1 MVSLTGSYNIWIV
14 ALSFIIAF
22 FTSYQALGL
31 TRKIT
36 MLQHKITWAW
46 LIIAGFVMGCGI
58 WTMHF
63 VGMIAFHLP
72 IPVDYH
78 FGKSIV
84 SVIASIGA
92 SMLAFY
98 VTSTKVSQGKLLLA
112 SLFMASGIVTMH
124 YVGMSSMKSE
134 YMTISYDP
142 TMWATSAVVAFFA
155 SYAALNFFVKM
166 KTTQGGFLVRAIA
179 ALFMAIAVT
188 GMHYVGMEASSFW
201 CIDPAYI
208 AEQAEMQA
216 PAQLLIIVLIAIVV
230 IILLTWLAQMWEQ
243 LIYKRMAYTDSLT
256 GLNNRHAMNEY
267 FKITSLK
274 DNKLAILF
282 IDLDQFKYINDTLG
296 HDVGDLLIQHMGAK
310 LKKHAM
316 HTRSVFRMGGDE
328 FMIVLPYNE
337 KEEVLQSV
345 QELLEEIRTPV
356 VLGKHQ
362 LEITG
367 SIGVSY
373 AVEHGITKNSLLKAA
388 DTAMYY
394 AKNAGKNQ
402 YCEYNDEMEIKVIR
416 RMEIEKG
423 LREALTKKTFQIYYQ
438 PKWNISTNRPIGFEA
453 LLRYTHPVLGA
464 VAPDEFIP
472 IAEETGLILPI
483 TEWVLQRACQD
494 CYDWNMD
501 SHDRL
506 VVSVNLSSKIIE
518 SDRLYAM
525 TKQALEQTSLA
536 PQLLEVEIT
545 EQMMI
550 SCGISMKE
558 QIEPLQQLG
567 VKLTMDNFGS
577 GYSFFGSLEQLQF
590 HTLKIDKQYIEHY
603 ELPAKRAIV
612 NSIVGLAEQ
621 LHIQLVAEGVE
632 TESQLKFL
640 ESAGC
645 HVMQGFYFKKPM
657 PIDEVEAWIKQL

>member
-1 MVSLTGSYNIWIV
+1 LVSLTGSYNIWIV
-14 ALSFIIAF
+14 ALSFVIAF

-31 TRKIT
+31 TKKVSV
-36 MLQHKITWAW
+36 LQNKITWAW
-46 LIIAGFVMGCGI
+46 LLIAGFVMGCGI

-78 FGKSIV
+78 FGKSLV
-84 SVIASIGA
+84 SIIASIGA

-98 VTSTKVSQGKLLLA
+98 VTSMKTSQGKLLLA

-134 YMTISYDP
+134 YMMISYDP
-142 TMWATSAVVAFFA
+142 VMWTTSAIVAFFA

-166 KTTQGGFLVRAIA
+166 KTTQGGFLVRAVA
-179 ALFMAIAVT
+179 ALFMAVAVT

-208 AEQAEMQA
+208 SEQARSQA
-216 PAQLLIIVLIAIVV
+216 PAQLLITVLVAILV
-230 IILLTWLAQMWEQ
+230 IILLTWLAQVWEQ

-267 FKITSLK
+267 FKTSSLK
-274 DNKLAILF
+274 DRKLAILF

-296 HDVGDLLIQHMGAK
+296 HDVGDQLIQHMGTK

-316 HTRSVFRMGGDE
+316 PPKSVYRIGGDE
-328 FMIVLPYNE
+328 FMIVVPYND
-337 KEEVLQSV
+337 KEEVRQSV
-345 QELLEEIRTPV
+345 QKLLEEIRMPV
-356 VLGKHQ
+356 VLGKHE
-362 LEITG
+362 LEVTG

-373 AVEHGITKNSLLKAA
+373 AVEHGITKDNLLKAA

-394 AKNAGKNQ
+394 AKNLGKNQ

-423 LREALTKKTFQIYYQ
+423 LRDALVKNAFQVYYQ
-438 PKWNISTNRPIGFEA
+438 PKWNISTNRPVGFEA
-453 LLRYTHPVLGA
+453 LLRYTHPVIGA
-464 VAPDEFIP
+464 VTPDEFIP
-472 IAEETGLILPI
+472 IAEESGLILPI
-483 TEWVLQRACQD
+483 TEWVLQTACQD
-494 CYDWNMD
+494 CYDWNMESND
-501 SHDRL
+501 EL

-518 SDRLYAM
+518 SNRLYAM
-525 TKQALEQTSLA
+525 TKRALELTSLA
-536 PQLLEVEIT
+536 PHLLELEIT

-550 SCGISMKE
+550 SCGINVRE
-558 QIEPLQQLG
+558 QIEPLQELG

-632 TESQLKFL
+632 TESQLQFL
-640 ESAGC
+640 KSAGC
-645 HVMQGFYFKKPM
+645 HLMQGFYFKKPM
-657 PIDEVEAWIKQL
+657 PIDEVGTWIKQL